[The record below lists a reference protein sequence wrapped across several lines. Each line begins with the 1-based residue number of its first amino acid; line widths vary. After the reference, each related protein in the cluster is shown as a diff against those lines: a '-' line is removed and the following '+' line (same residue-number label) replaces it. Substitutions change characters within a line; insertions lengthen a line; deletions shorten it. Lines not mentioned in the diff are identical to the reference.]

1 METLEDIFEVIK
13 FAKFLERY
21 TDINPNGGIRHRI
34 IGIKTNTIDKNTG
47 LTEKD
52 KTALKE
58 GLKKYFG
65 EAIKII
71 DQA

>member
-1 METLEDIFEVIK
+1 MEDEVGFYI
-13 FAKFLERY
+13 
-21 TDINPNGGIRHRI
+21 H
-34 IGIKTNTIDKNTG
+34 TITKNTG

-71 DQA
+71 DQHE